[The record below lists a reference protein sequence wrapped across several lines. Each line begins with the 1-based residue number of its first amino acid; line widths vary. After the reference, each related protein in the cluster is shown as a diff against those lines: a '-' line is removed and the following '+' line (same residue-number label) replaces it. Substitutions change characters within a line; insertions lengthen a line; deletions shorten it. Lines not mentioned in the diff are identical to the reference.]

1 MGRAWILDYDSANCA
16 IGAAVGLIG
25 ERPTFFV
32 LREAFNGVRRFADM
46 QRRTGMPRQVLSDRL
61 ARLVDEGL
69 LRKVPYQ
76 ESGQR
81 SRYEY
86 RLTEKGLDLYP
97 VLVALMEWG
106 DKHAV
111 GSAGPQVL
119 LRHRECGEP
128 VALQMAC
135 RAGHVLE
142 SAREVTPVPGPGAR
156 RIASLPFADG
166 ADQGVDGGGR
176 AVFPFHGAVH
186 PLGPDHLQ
194 PR

>member
-16 IGAAVGLIG
+16 IGATVGLIG
-25 ERPTFFV
+25 ERPTFLV

-61 ARLVDEGL
+61 GRLVGEGL

-81 SRYEY
+81 VRYEY

-106 DKHAV
+106 DRHAV
-111 GSAGPQVL
+111 GAAGPQVL
-119 LRHRECGEP
+119 LEHRDCGEP
-128 VALQMAC
+128 VQLQLAC
-135 RAGHVLE
+135 RAGHVLG

-156 RIASLPFADG
+156 KIA
-166 ADQGVDGGGR
+166 
-176 AVFPFHGAVH
+176 
-186 PLGPDHLQ
+186 
-194 PR
+194 

>member
-76 ESGQR
+76 EDGQR
-81 SRYEY
+81 RRYEY
-86 RLTEKGLDLYP
+86 RLTDKGLDLYP

-106 DKHAV
+106 DRHAV
-111 GSAGPQVL
+111 GPVGPQVL
-119 LRHRECGEP
+119 LRHRDCGEP
-128 VALQMAC
+128 VGLQMSC

-156 RIASLPFADG
+156 KIA
-166 ADQGVDGGGR
+166 
-176 AVFPFHGAVH
+176 
-186 PLGPDHLQ
+186 
-194 PR
+194 